1 MAAEPPVDRHERRL
15 WLEHRIDAPW
25 TLVLV
30 ALNGTDAI
38 GYLTAVGSERQPTAI
53 GLGVSKMW
61 RNRGVGTK
69 LVEAAIG
76 WGKDQ
81 GVHKLAT
88 EVFPHNE
95 PTLHLFEK
103 LGFAREGHLRG
114 HYRRSSG
121 ALWDV
126 IVLGLQ
132 QLETTTERERGSP
145 SRAEARS
152 PRARRGVDPEPESTH
167 TPICRSFSA
176 DTLVGT
182 TPGPHATAGS
192 HGDRKAMRGL
202 FGVDQLLDLATIVV

>member
-81 GVHKLAT
+81 GV
-88 EVFPHNE
+88 
-95 PTLHLFEK
+95 
-103 LGFAREGHLRG
+103 
-114 HYRRSSG
+114 
-121 ALWDV
+121 
-126 IVLGLQ
+126 
-132 QLETTTERERGSP
+132 
-145 SRAEARS
+145 
-152 PRARRGVDPEPESTH
+152 
-167 TPICRSFSA
+167 
-176 DTLVGT
+176 
-182 TPGPHATAGS
+182 
-192 HGDRKAMRGL
+192 
-202 FGVDQLLDLATIVV
+202 

>member
-1 MAAEPPVDRHERRL
+1 MCCGPVGSVHLMPTEHDDERLDLVIRLAQIDDLEGMVEVYLRVGEEGLFVAAEPPVDRHERRL
-15 WLEHRIDAPW
+15 WLEHRIDSPW

-38 GYLTAVGSERQPTAI
+38 GYLTAVGSERQPAAI

-132 QLETTTERERGSP
+132 LETTTERER
-145 SRAEARS
+145 A
-152 PRARRGVDPEPESTH
+152 
-167 TPICRSFSA
+167 
-176 DTLVGT
+176 
-182 TPGPHATAGS
+182 
-192 HGDRKAMRGL
+192 
-202 FGVDQLLDLATIVV
+202 